1 MKKILQLLLSLY
13 FITKMKKKILII
25 IGSLD
30 LGGTEK
36 QLYSKIK
43 SLKDSFDFY
52 LLIFHKKG
60 FLYKDFENLNIK
72 IFNFSNHIEIK
83 IFKVIKT
90 FFKIISCIKIINPDF
105 VHFYLPH
112 SYILG
117 GLSSFLFKNVKFIMS
132 RRSMNNYQ
140 KKFFFIKFF
149 ESKILHRK
157 MKLIVANSEFI
168 KNQLINEE
176 GVEKKR
182 IKVIYNFI
190 NPIKLKKR
198 KSKFINILFIAN
210 LIPYKNHEMIVR
222 ASTLLSKKY
231 KFKVHLIGEGNKFY
245 KKYLKCFYSLL

>member
-90 FFKIISCIKIINPDF
+90 FFKNN
-105 VHFYLPH
+105 
-112 SYILG
+112 
-117 GLSSFLFKNVKFIMS
+117 FL
-132 RRSMNNYQ
+132 Y
-140 KKFFFIKFF
+140 
-149 ESKILHRK
+149 
-157 MKLIVANSEFI
+157 
-168 KNQLINEE
+168 
-176 GVEKKR
+176 
-182 IKVIYNFI
+182 
-190 NPIKLKKR
+190 
-198 KSKFINILFIAN
+198 
-210 LIPYKNHEMIVR
+210 
-222 ASTLLSKKY
+222 
-231 KFKVHLIGEGNKFY
+231 
-245 KKYLKCFYSLL
+245 